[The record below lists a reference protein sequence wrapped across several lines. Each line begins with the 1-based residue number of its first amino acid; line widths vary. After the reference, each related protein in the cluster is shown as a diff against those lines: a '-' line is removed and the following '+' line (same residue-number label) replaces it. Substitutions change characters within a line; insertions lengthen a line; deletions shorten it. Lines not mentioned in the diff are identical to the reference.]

1 MKPLSDFFFET
12 DVKDMGP
19 DMVSSMILYIRLMN
33 LLAVLSHEITKILV
47 FSSNRSVFVLFTCH
61 RRPPFVNLNLF
72 TGLVYTEFFLKVFFN
87 HYHEFSVLMNH
98 GLDLIQ
104 NVTCLIH

>member
-19 DMVSSMILYIRLMN
+19 DMVSIMVLYRRLDK
-33 LLAVLSHEITKILV
+33 LVAVLSHQIAKFLV

-61 RRPPFVNLNLF
+61 RRPPFLILNLF
-72 TGLVYTEFFLKVFFN
+72 TGLLHLGFF
-87 HYHEFSVLMNH
+87 
-98 GLDLIQ
+98 
-104 NVTCLIH
+104 